1 MQFDFDESERQR
13 ILAERG
19 LDFADAG
26 KLLAGVTFTAPDRRQ
41 SYGKAC
47 KRTYCQVG
55 DRTIL
60 VVWTELG
67 GTRCIVTMDAT
78 EPGTRQWIS
87 QDEAAEITDADRRNW
102 ECRIGNKIVTVAKA
116 RAELAKRAKPRST
129 RRRGK
134 GTKPVK
140 VMTTLRIPPD
150 ALARWRATG
159 PGWQTRM
166 VAMLIERQPANS
178 SARDLAD

>member
-13 ILAERG
+13 ILAQRG
-19 LDFADAG
+19 LDFADAPW
-26 KLLAGVTFTAPDRRQ
+26 LLAGVTLTAPDARQ
-41 SYGKAC
+41 DFGKAC
-47 KRTYCQVG
+47 WRTYCQAG

-60 VVWTELG
+60 VVWTERG
-67 GTRCIVTMDAT
+67 GARRIVTMDAT
-78 EPGTRQWIS
+78 QPGTWQWIS
-87 QDEAAEITDADRRNW
+87 QNEAAEITEGDRRCG
-102 ECRIGNKIVTVAKA
+102 EYRIGDRVVTAAKA

-134 GTKPVK
+134 GKKPVK

-150 ALARWRATG
+150 VLARWKAAG

-166 VAMLIERQPANS
+166 VARLSEP
-178 SARDLAD
+178 